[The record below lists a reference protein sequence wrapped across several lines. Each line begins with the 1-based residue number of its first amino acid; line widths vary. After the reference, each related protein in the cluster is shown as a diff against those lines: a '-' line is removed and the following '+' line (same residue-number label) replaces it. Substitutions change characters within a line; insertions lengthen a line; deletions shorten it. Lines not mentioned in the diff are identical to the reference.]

1 MASNNLTTT
10 LTANMAIYYD
20 KVLLDQLRAHL
31 VFHGVG
37 TQKNLPRNG
46 GKIVY
51 WTRYNLMPA
60 VTTALTESVVPAS
73 TALTSQTVSAQLA
86 QFGSYTS
93 VSDLVD
99 MTAIDSVVESA
110 VYQLGYAAALTLDTV
125 DRNLLDAGTNVA
137 FANGKAATS
146 LLNTDVLTGADVRKT
161 ARILA
166 AADVMP
172 WMGNDFGAI
181 IHVNNAYD
189 LMGDTATGGWVNS
202 NTYVDVSNIY
212 NGEIGKL
219 YGVRFMQTTRVSFA
233 AITGGNSYK
242 VHFLGNGA
250 LGVVDFDGGIHTYVK
265 NPNDYDT
272 SNPINQFSTVGWKFT
287 YANKILDDN
296 RQVTLNVGSAF

>member
-31 VFHGVG
+31 VFNGVG

-219 YGVRFMQTTRVSFA
+219 YGVRFMQTTRVSFS